1 MKELRSITTP
11 PAALLAGSASPA
23 SAVPRRAVGPDP
35 ILEVVDLRLH
45 YETRSGTRV
54 QAVDGV
60 SFELRAGEVLGIAGE
75 SGCGKTTLVSGC
87 LGLFSPPLYRTSGDV
102 RISGQSIVGMGREVH
117 RRHVLGRKIAMI
129 PQGALSSLNPTRK
142 IRDLALDMVLS
153 HDERRSKAEVAE
165 RLRERFERIGLDAR
179 RVLDAYPVELPAG
192 TKQRVVIG
200 ISTLLDPELVVA
212 DEPTSALDVSTQ
224 KSVIRLLFDLMD
236 RGIISSMLFITHE
249 LPLLRHVSSSI
260 AVMYAGELVEHG
272 RTEQVIFDGQHP
284 YTRAL
289 MGSMLSA
296 DVSQRGRRPVGIEG
310 APPDLKRTILGCRF
324 AERCPVVQADCT
336 TTSQRL
342 RRVSGR
348 AVRCEHAREPGD
360 GLPADEKAGGVAI
373 RQPGGALP

>member
-1 MKELRSITTP
+1 MSKAMTQP
-11 PAALLAGSASPA
+11 PPSAP
-23 SAVPRRAVGPDP
+23 P
-35 ILEVVDLRLH
+35 ILEVADLRVH
-45 YETRSGTRV
+45 YLTRAGTRV

-60 SFELRAGEVLGIAGE
+60 SFQLRAGEVLGIAGE

-87 LGLFSPPLYRTSGDV
+87 MGLFMPPLYYGSGSV
-102 RISGQSIVGMGREVH
+102 RINGESILGVNQESH
-117 RRHVLGRKIAMI
+117 RKHVLGRKIAII
-129 PQGALSSLNPTRK
+129 PQGALNSLNPTRK
-142 IRDLALDMVLS
+142 IKDLASDMILS
-153 HDERRSKAEVAE
+153 HDDRASKAEISE

-179 RVLDAYPVELPAG
+179 QVLDAYPVELPAG

-200 ISTLLDPELVVA
+200 ISTLLDPQVVVA

-272 RTEQVIFDGQHP
+272 KTEQVIFDGRHP

-296 DVSQRGRRPVGIEG
+296 DLSQRGRKPVGIEG
-310 APPDLKRTILGCRF
+310 APPDLKRQIVGCRF
-324 AERCPVVQADCT
+324 AERCPVARPACSVERQL
-336 TTSQRL
+336 L
-342 RRVSGR
+342 RSVAGR
-348 AVRCEHAREPGD
+348 DVRCSYP
-360 GLPADEKAGGVAI
+360 LAGT
-373 RQPGGALP
+373 